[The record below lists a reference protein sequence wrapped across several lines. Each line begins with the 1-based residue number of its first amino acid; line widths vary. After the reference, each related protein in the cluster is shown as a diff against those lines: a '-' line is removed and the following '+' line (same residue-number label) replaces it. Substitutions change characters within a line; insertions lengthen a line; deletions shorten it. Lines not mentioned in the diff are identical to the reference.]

1 MFPDSRPLYYCFL
14 FAAGPVMLMLLA
26 IGILFLSNMAF
37 TGRPT
42 YEEILMKAKNGQL
55 PAPEESGDSGVNLA
69 GQYKLF
75 IIS

>member
-1 MFPDSRPLYYCFL
+1 MFPDSRPLPYWFL
-14 FAAGPVMLMLLA
+14 FAAGPVMSMLLA
-26 IGILFLSNMAF
+26 IGILFLSTMAF
-37 TGRPT
+37 TGKPT

-55 PAPEESGDSGVNLA
+55 PALEESGDSSVNPA

>member
-1 MFPDSRPLYYCFL
+1 MS
-14 FAAGPVMLMLLA
+14 MLLA
-26 IGILFLSNMAF
+26 IGILFLSGMAF
-37 TGRPT
+37 TGKPT

-55 PAPEESGDSGVNLA
+55 PALEESGDSSVNPA

>member
-1 MFPDSRPLYYCFL
+1 MS
-14 FAAGPVMLMLLA
+14 MLLA

-37 TGRPT
+37 TGRAS

-55 PAPEESGDSGVNLA
+55 PASDDSGVNLA